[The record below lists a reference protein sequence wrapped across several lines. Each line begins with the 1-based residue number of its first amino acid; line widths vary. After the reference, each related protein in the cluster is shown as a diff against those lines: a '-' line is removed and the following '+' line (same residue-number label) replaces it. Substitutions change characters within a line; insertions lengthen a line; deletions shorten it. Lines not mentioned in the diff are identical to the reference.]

1 MVVTRPN
8 FFSSDPLRK
17 DGCKTLRRSENPV
30 KDLAAIKS
38 GNFAP
43 KTDVMRASQDYPVG
57 VKRGQVVRKGQGG
70 FKGQM
75 LLNCPGERGRGI
87 QRKAALWKAGDQL
100 VQACTR
106 DGVRRCKHEHISACR
121 SGRTDGGLHADN
133 GKGKL
138 IAHLLRADGGRRVA
152 RQHSGIHPQS
162 FKDGQ
167 RPVHI
172 AGDLLFWSCAVRGV
186 GIVPVIV
193 EQTAG
198 QQTPARG
205 EHIQPADP
213 AVKHADAK
221 QFLPAMI

>member
-8 FFSSDPLRK
+8 FFSPDPLRK
-17 DGCKTLRRSENPV
+17 DGCKALRRSKYPV
-30 KDLAAIKS
+30 KDGTAVKS

-43 KTDVMRASQDYPVG
+43 KTDVMRAPQDHPVG

-121 SGRTDGGLHADN
+121 GGRADGGLHADN

-152 RQHSGIHPQS
+152 RQHSGIHPQL

-186 GIVPVIV
+186 GIVPIIV
-193 EQTAG
+193 KQTAG